1 MPRTIKTGVPQGSSR
16 SRFFSCYLVSLEVLF
31 KRLDVNYRFYADN
44 TVIYFA
50 SINQG
55 AFDLIL
61 TTLQKWF
68 SGAKLRL
75 SRCLIVDRIV
85 QIAILNFQQ
94 TPIFLTMLLCCAST

>member
-1 MPRTIKTGVPQGSSR
+1 MFLKHLLGPVV
-16 SRFFSCYLVSLEVLF
+16 FFSCYIVWLEVLF
-31 KRLDVNYRFYADN
+31 KRLDDLNYLFYADN

-61 TTLQKWF
+61 TTLQMWF

-75 SRCLIVDRIV
+75 NSNKIE
-85 QIAILNFQQ
+85 
-94 TPIFLTMLLCCAST
+94 